1 MTYEELIEN
10 YQFELVTE
18 ERLAECEPF
27 SCGDGDLDDFFVN
40 DAVRFSK
47 RMLGKTYQFS
57 PKDKP
62 NTIACT
68 FTLSNDSIHITN
80 RFNDQDKEKFL
91 VNTDLIEKG
100 LRRYPAVL
108 IGRFGTNTKF
118 AGNGFGS
125 AVMNFIKTLVR
136 TRMMTGCRFLIVD
149 AYNTP
154 STIRFYLKN
163 NFRFLIEDERL
174 EAKYMNIGVG
184 RLPLHTRFMFYDLVE
199 MRTENR

>member
-1 MTYEELIEN
+1 MTYDELIEN
-10 YQFELVTE
+10 YRFELVTE
-18 ERLAECEPF
+18 NRLAVCEPF
-27 SCGDGDLDDFFVN
+27 SCGDGDLDDFFAN

-47 RMLGKTYQFS
+47 RMLGKTYQFC
-57 PKDKP
+57 PKNEP

-108 IGRFGTNTKF
+108 IGRFGTNTKI

-125 AVMNFIKTLVR
+125 AVMDFIKTLVR
-136 TRMMTGCRFLIVD
+136 TSMMTGCRFLIVD

-154 STIRFYLKN
+154 STIHFYLKN
-163 NFRFLIEDERL
+163 RFRFLIEDERL
-174 EAKYMNIGVG
+174 EAKYMNIGMG
-184 RLPLHTRFMFYDLVE
+184 RLPLHTRFMYYDLVE
-199 MRTENR
+199 MRTENL

>member
-10 YQFELVTE
+10 YRFELVSE
-18 ERLAECEPF
+18 NRLAECEPF
-27 SCGDGDLDDFFVN
+27 SCGDEDLDDFFVN

-47 RMLGKTYQFS
+47 RMLGKTYQFC

-91 VNTDLIEKG
+91 VDTDLIEKG

-118 AGNGFGS
+118 AGNGLGS
-125 AVMNFIKTLVR
+125 AVIRFIKILVH
-136 TRMMTGCRFLIVD
+136 TSMMTGCRFLIVD

-154 STIRFYLKN
+154 STIHFYLKTASV
-163 NFRFLIEDERL
+163 FL
-174 EAKYMNIGVG
+174 
-184 RLPLHTRFMFYDLVE
+184 
-199 MRTENR
+199 